1 MGRLT
6 ASAMKLPFQFLHR
19 ADPRQLVS
27 FIQGEHPQV
36 IAVVLA
42 HLRSEKASIVLSGL
56 DPLLQAD
63 VAHRIAVMDQ
73 ASPDALQ
80 RVEERLERKMSSVL
94 QPAEMS
100 KVGGLDPLIQ
110 IINRADRAT
119 ERLIVDGLV
128 ERDPELAEEVKSR
141 MFMFEDITLLEDKDV
156 QLVLRQVDNAD
167 LAMALKGVN
176 DEVRAKVTSN
186 MSERAATTLLED
198 VELLGAVLLR
208 QVEEAQQKVILVIR
222 RLEESG
228 EITLRRG
235 ADDEYVV

>member
-1 MGRLT
+1 
-6 ASAMKLPFQFLHR
+6 
-19 ADPRQLVS
+19 
-27 FIQGEHPQV
+27 
-36 IAVVLA
+36 
-42 HLRSEKASIVLSGL
+42 
-56 DPLLQAD
+56 
-63 VAHRIAVMDQ
+63 
-73 ASPDALQ
+73 
-80 RVEERLERKMSSVL
+80 MSSVL

>member
-1 MGRLT
+1 MGFGAGARERRRRRGPTPASRSSRRRSTVST
-6 ASAMKLPFQFLHR
+6 ADRSDRPTE
-19 ADPRQLVS
+19 RQ
-27 FIQGEHPQV
+27 
-36 IAVVLA
+36 
-42 HLRSEKASIVLSGL
+42 IVEGLEGL
-56 DPLLQAD
+56 DPSLAD
-63 VAHRIAVMDQ
+63 
-73 ASPDALQ
+73 
-80 RVEERLERKMSSVL
+80 
-94 QPAEMS
+94 
-100 KVGGLDPLIQ
+100 
-110 IINRADRAT
+110 
-119 ERLIVDGLV
+119 
-128 ERDPELAEEVKSR
+128 EVKSR